1 MGSRVASRLRTRGFD
16 VVGYARSGA
25 IPEGLEHAPTPAA
38 AVHHADAAL
47 VFVTDDAASRAV
59 WLGEHGIL
67 AGLRADAL
75 AIEQSTLS
83 PAWIDEL
90 ATHAGARFLDAPVVG
105 SRPQADAGAL
115 VHLVGGS
122 TAAFDRAQPLFDA
135 TGQAAHHVGPSPA
148 GTHAKLVVNAL
159 FATQVALVGELLA
172 FLNAA
177 GPRSAAFAE
186 TLGALPVTSPAA
198 RVALHAM
205 REHRHAPLF
214 PATLAHKD
222 LGYALAAAADLGV
235 TLPLVTTA
243 RGRFAEALARGH
255 GESNLTAVGL
265 LDTTAEGSP
274 L

>member
-1 MGSRVASRLRTRGFD
+1 MGSRVASRLRARGFD
-16 VVGYARSGA
+16 VVGYTRSGA
-25 IPEGLEHAPTPAA
+25 IPEGLARASTPAD
-38 AVHHADAAL
+38 AVRDADAVL
-47 VFVTDDAASRAV
+47 VFVTDDVASRTV
-59 WLGEHGIL
+59 WLGERGIL
-67 AGLRADAL
+67 AGLRDDAL
-75 AIEQSTLS
+75 AIEQSTLT
-83 PAWIDEL
+83 PAWVEEL

-122 TAAFDRAQPLFDA
+122 TEAFDRARPLFDA

-177 GPRSAAFAE
+177 GPQTAAFVE

-205 REHRHAPLF
+205 RERQHAPLF
-214 PATLAHKD
+214 PTALAHKD
-222 LGYALAAAADLGV
+222 LDYALAAAADLGV
-235 TLPLVTTA
+235 TLPLVTAA
-243 RGRFAEALARGH
+243 RARFAEALARGH

-265 LDTTAEGSP
+265 LDA
-274 L
+274 